1 MDTFKEKN
9 YICLLHKK
17 ASFMDKQKTNIQI
30 PDVNELNF
38 TITLISEFSKRF
50 NLGQKQ
56 AFNYINRFK
65 GMQFLRKHYQSLHT
79 QSFDDA
85 IDEILTVCQHN
96 GGKLK

>member
-1 MDTFKEKN
+1 MN
-9 YICLLHKK
+9 N
-17 ASFMDKQKTNIQI
+17 QKTNLQM
-30 PDVNELNF
+30 PNVNELNF
-38 TITLISEFSKRF
+38 TIALISEFSKRF

-65 GMQFLRKHYQSLHT
+65 GMQFLRNHYQSLHT

-85 IDEILTVCQHN
+85 IDDILTVCQRN

>member
-1 MDTFKEKN
+1 MLMDTFKEKN

-38 TITLISEFSKRF
+38 TIALISEFSKR
-50 NLGQKQ
+50 
-56 AFNYINRFK
+56 FNYINRFK

-85 IDEILTVCQHN
+85 IDDILTVCQHN

>member
-1 MDTFKEKN
+1 
-9 YICLLHKK
+9 
-17 ASFMDKQKTNIQI
+17 MDKQKTNIQI

-38 TITLISEFSKRF
+38 TIALISEFSKRF

-56 AFNYINRFK
+56 AFNYI
-65 GMQFLRKHYQSLHT
+65 LRKHYQSLHT

-85 IDEILTVCQHN
+85 IDDILTVCQHN